1 MFDLAFYVSTLCQP
15 MRNYDTEQIQ
25 KENRKINSEK
35 VSGQSSSI
43 QLVHPL
49 YTSMN
54 LLCYET
60 ILNLL
65 LNTANTKLECLSAYI
80 ITNGELDKQRSL
92 KQRTGIVN
100 FREISLTALRGG
112 NIC

>member
-15 MRNYDTEQIQ
+15 MRNYDTEQLQ
-25 KENRKINSEK
+25 EENRKINSEK

-54 LLCYET
+54 FLCYET